1 MSYGTFSFS
10 EPVID
15 GKGQIVS
22 GGGESV
28 LAPPGHRGGEV
39 PGGLGSASGDLGEH
53 LLSWEFV

>member
-1 MSYGTFSFS
+1 MSYGIFSFS

-22 GGGESV
+22 GGGEGV

-53 LLSWEFV
+53 LHS